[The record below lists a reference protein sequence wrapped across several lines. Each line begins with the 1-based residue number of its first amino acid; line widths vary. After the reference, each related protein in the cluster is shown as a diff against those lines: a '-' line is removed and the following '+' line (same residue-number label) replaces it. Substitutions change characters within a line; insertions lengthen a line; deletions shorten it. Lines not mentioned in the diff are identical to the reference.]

1 MLHFLEDSPGEWLK
15 ETRGRK
21 LSRRKKGARGRG
33 TTRNKESKKVEGRKK
48 TGR

>member
-1 MLHFLEDSPGEWLK
+1 MK

-48 TGR
+48 QDDKPIHAVMMLIQ